1 MWNEDVGVHGAW
13 DADACTTVITEQTE
27 VGTFILCLGSN
38 GWNISVIDKKK
49 DNIFIAI
56 NE

>member
-27 VGTFILCLGSN
+27 VGAFILCLGSN

-49 DNIFIAI
+49 SVFIAI